1 MATHSRT
8 LAWKIPWIKVGYS
21 PWGCKDSDASEHTS
35 KICRKHTQLIGPTCK
50 KKSNLKNGE
59 GGSAEIFFQRRHR
72 DVSTR
77 YMKRCSV
84 SLIVRE
90 MLIKAS
96 IRYHLTPV
104 RMAIYKER
112 KDSKCMEGCGK
123 ENLCVLFWG
132 MQIGATT
139 MENSMKVPK
148 KIKNITTV

>member
-1 MATHSRT
+1 MVPVVKNPPASTGDVRVAG
-8 LAWKIPWIKVGYS
+8 LIPGLRRSLGVENSMYKGGLQS
-21 PWGCKDSDASEHTS
+21 MGLQRFRCKWAYIQNMQKAH
-35 KICRKHTQLIGPTCK
+35 IAHRAHLQK

-96 IRYHLTPV
+96 IIYHLTPV
-104 RMAIYKER
+104 RMAIYKKR

-132 MQIGATT
+132 M
-139 MENSMKVPK
+139 
-148 KIKNITTV
+148 